1 MPSPSQ
7 CVNVTSGLSIEFP
20 PRAFHFVTGGAMRP
34 AVSVTH
40 FQLFEK
46 IPQSTHVKISQVVP
60 GLLPE
65 QCLNNI
71 IIMREQHC
79 WTNNIVHGC
88 WKQGIFVLIKQGC
101 SLYNC

>member
-65 QCLNNI
+65 QCLNYTLLS
-71 IIMREQHC
+71 C
-79 WTNNIVHGC
+79 VSNIVGPTILFMAV
-88 WKQGIFVLIKQGC
+88 GNRE
-101 SLYNC
+101 SLY